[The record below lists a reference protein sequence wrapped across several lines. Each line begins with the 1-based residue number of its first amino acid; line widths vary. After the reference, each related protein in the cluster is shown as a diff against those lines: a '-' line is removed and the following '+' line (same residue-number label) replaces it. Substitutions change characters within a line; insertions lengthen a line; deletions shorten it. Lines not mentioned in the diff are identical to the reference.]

1 MGKLLSY
8 SGTTT
13 KIRAIKSR
21 LLTRKDYETLAAMP
35 TVTGALAYLKQK
47 PSYQELFAGLDEST
61 LHRSQVEQILTYS
74 VYADFQKIYRF
85 STVQQRAFMDLYFG
99 RYEIAIMKRSLRMLF
114 DHRDVSTDLTIFT
127 DFFNHHSDLDLNKL
141 SASQTIDE
149 FVENLKGSIYYEPMK
164 RLSDIES
171 PTLWDYEMALD
182 LFYFG
187 WFWKNGQKIFKDKED
202 RKIFMEAYGVK
213 IDLLNM
219 QWIYRSKKYYHM
231 ENSSISPSRASRIWW
246 RREIRMS

>member
-47 PSYQELFAGLDEST
+47 PSYEELFSGLDEST

-85 STVQQRAFMDLYFG
+85 STVQQRAFMDLYFAG
-99 RYEIAIMKRSLRMLF
+99 YE
-114 DHRDVSTDLTIFT
+114 T
-127 DFFNHHSDLDLNKL
+127 
-141 SASQTIDE
+141 
-149 FVENLKGSIYYEPMK
+149 
-164 RLSDIES
+164 
-171 PTLWDYEMALD
+171 
-182 LFYFG
+182 
-187 WFWKNGQKIFKDKED
+187 
-202 RKIFMEAYGVK
+202 
-213 IDLLNM
+213 
-219 QWIYRSKKYYHM
+219 
-231 ENSSISPSRASRIWW
+231 PS
-246 RREIRMS
+246 

>member
-47 PSYQELFAGLDEST
+47 PSYEELFSGLDEST

-85 STVQQRAFMDLYFG
+85 STVQQRAFPSDAFRSPECFHGPDDLYRLFQPPFRFG
-99 RYEIAIMKRSLRMLF
+99 SEQTFRQP
-114 DHRDVSTDLTIFT
+114 DHR
-127 DFFNHHSDLDLNKL
+127 
-141 SASQTIDE
+141 
-149 FVENLKGSIYYEPMK
+149 
-164 RLSDIES
+164 
-171 PTLWDYEMALD
+171 
-182 LFYFG
+182 
-187 WFWKNGQKIFKDKED
+187 
-202 RKIFMEAYGVK
+202 
-213 IDLLNM
+213 
-219 QWIYRSKKYYHM
+219 
-231 ENSSISPSRASRIWW
+231 
-246 RREIRMS
+246 

>member
-13 KIRAIKSR
+13 KIRDIKSR

-164 RLSDIES
+164 RLSDIE
-171 PTLWDYEMALD
+171 
-182 LFYFG
+182 
-187 WFWKNGQKIFKDKED
+187 
-202 RKIFMEAYGVK
+202 
-213 IDLLNM
+213 
-219 QWIYRSKKYYHM
+219 
-231 ENSSISPSRASRIWW
+231 
-246 RREIRMS
+246 